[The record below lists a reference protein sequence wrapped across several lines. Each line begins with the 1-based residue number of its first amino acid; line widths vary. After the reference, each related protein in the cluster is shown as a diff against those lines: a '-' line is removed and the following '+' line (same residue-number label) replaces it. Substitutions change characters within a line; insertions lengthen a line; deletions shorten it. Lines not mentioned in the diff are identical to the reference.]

1 MKNLLI
7 LFFVLLMSQC
17 GPDEYHFCDI
27 SNRSNDTIVVDLI
40 KIYIN
45 EFSNEMDS
53 AVVCKSEVIPHSTE
67 VCMSYCSRKWMFKTN
82 EYFKFVFLKKKND
95 GKPYMKKDILAV
107 KYATADSLEKWG
119 MLVTYP

>member
-40 KIYIN
+40 KFFIGEYNN
-45 EFSNEMDS
+45 ELDS
-53 AVVCKSEVIPHSTE
+53 LEVCTTEVSPHSIE
-67 VCMSYCSRKWMFKTN
+67 ACMSYDSRKWMFKRN
-82 EYFKFVFLKKKND
+82 QYFKFVFLKKKND

-107 KYATADSLEKWG
+107 KYATADSLERCG
-119 MLVTYP
+119 LLVTYP